1 MYVDKMHTAIIKHLD
16 AKEHKAEL
24 LRLVRLSELIVDC
37 EPVEVARDSMAKSPE
52 DTLSFIEQSLSS
64 EQEV

>member
-1 MYVDKMHTAIIKHLD
+1 MTDN
-16 AKEHKAEL
+16 EHKL
-24 LRLVRLSELIVDC
+24 SVLRLVKLSEVMVDSSD
-37 EPVEVARDSMAKSPE
+37 VEVARDSMAKSPE